1 MSRGAEMDTNGKRD
15 EEAGAADD
23 RAQRK
28 LTTSVGTPLERPEKP
43 SRRKLFGRREKAA
56 AKS

>member
-1 MSRGAEMDTNGKRD
+1 MDTNGKRH

-43 SRRKLFGRREKAA
+43 SRRRKLFGRREKAA
-56 AKS
+56 AGS